1 MKNRIKMRKTVGSFV
16 VLWVCVTAWTA
27 GAGELDPPAA
37 PGPTM
42 KTLDEVEP
50 RIPIHQ
56 SDIPLIIT
64 ASGSYYLA
72 ENVSLA
78 AGSGRCIEVQA
89 DDVTIDLCGFVMSG
103 ADSSSSYG
111 VYMNGR
117 SNVEIRNGTIRD
129 FYTGIIESD
138 STNGRNHR
146 VYGVRVLSCIYCSIY
161 LRYCENCRVM
171 DCTIADG
178 GTRTG
183 STASVYAICV
193 GDGSTVAGNSIYNY
207 GLSTSCRSYGI
218 ETGSNCA
225 VTGNTVHDT
234 GTSATYDYVVGIW
247 TGYGCTVAGNSVY
260 DNGDSTASAYVYG
273 IHTGIASVV
282 TGNSVYSNGNSAG
295 GTVYGIA
302 CDHSVTVARNTSYEN
317 GTGASATVYGFFVS
331 DGSTVI
337 NNTAY
342 GNGASSTGSSVRGI
356 YASTGCTLNAN
367 TSRNNG
373 IGATGT
379 VYGIYLVGYSSVFNN
394 TAYGNNG
401 TNMNL
406 PASCVFGYNCAP

>member
-1 MKNRIKMRKTVGSFV
+1 MSRKRMVLAVLGLCVWFVYSGS
-16 VLWVCVTAWTA
+16 TGKA
-27 GAGELDPPAA
+27 GDLNPPAA
-37 PGPTM
+37 PGSTM

-78 AGSGRCIEVQA
+78 AGSGRCIEVQI

-103 ADSSSSYG
+103 ADSNSSYG

-138 STNGRNHR
+138 STNGKNHR
-146 VYGVRVLSCIYCSIY
+146 VYGVRVLSCVYSSIY
-161 LRYCENCRVM
+161 MRYCENCRVM

-183 STASVYAICV
+183 VSGTVYAICV
-193 GDGSTVAGNSIYNY
+193 GAGSTVAGNSIYNY
-207 GLSTSCRSYGI
+207 GISTSCRSYGI

-234 GTSATYDYVVGIW
+234 GTSSTADYAVGIW
-247 TGYGCTVAGNSVY
+247 TGYNCTVAGNSVY
-260 DNGDSTASAYVYG
+260 DNGDSTSSATVYG
-273 IHTGIASVV
+273 IHAGIASVV
-282 TGNSVYSNGNSAG
+282 TDNSVYSNGDSAG
-295 GTVYGIA
+295 GTVYGFA
-302 CDHSVTVARNTSYEN
+302 CDHSCTVARNTSHEN
-317 GTGASATVYGFFVS
+317 GISASATVYGISVG
-331 DGSTVI
+331 DGSTVVH
-337 NNTAY
+337 NTAY
-342 GNGASSTGSSVRGI
+342 GNGDSSTGSSVRGI
-356 YASTGCTLNAN
+356 YASTGCTVTAN

-373 IGATGT
+373 LGATGT
-379 VYGIYLVGYSSVFNN
+379 VYGIYLAGYSTVFNN

-401 TNMNL
+401 TNMYL
-406 PASCVFGYNCAP
+406 GTGCVYGYNCAP